1 MVKKMVGL
9 LPIPLARHL
18 AGKQEDSNTLSIT
31 AAAAYT
37 TLDIYCNCKDIIT
50 IVCIP

>member
-1 MVKKMVGL
+1 MVEKMVGL

-18 AGKQEDSNTLSIT
+18 AGKQEDSSTLSIT
-31 AAAAYT
+31 TAAYT